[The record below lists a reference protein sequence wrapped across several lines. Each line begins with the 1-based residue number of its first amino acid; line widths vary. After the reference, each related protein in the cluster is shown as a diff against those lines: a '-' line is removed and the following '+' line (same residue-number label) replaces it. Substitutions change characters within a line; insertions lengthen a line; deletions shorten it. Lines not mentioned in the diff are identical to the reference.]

1 MSGVWRTQTFL
12 KTLFLWFFLSLTLG
26 NFLFIGC
33 AQVPLTNRR
42 ALNIVSDSELTQLG
56 ITQYQKILRKA
67 KICTDREKVEMVERV
82 GRKIAFHAEKFLE
95 EVGLGHKIRYFKW
108 EFTLFEDDKQAN
120 AWCLPG
126 GKVGVFTG
134 ILKYTQN
141 EAGLAVVLG
150 HEIAHAIAGHGNE
163 RMSQAILAQLGGMA
177 LSSAIA
183 SKPEATRELFAQVYG
198 IAASVGVILPYS
210 RLQEE
215 EADRIGLVLM
225 AKAGYDPREAILFWE
240 RMQKDSM
247 NRPKPPE
254 FLSTH
259 PLPESRIAYIRS
271 YIPEALSY
279 FKQSSTN

>member
-1 MSGVWRTQTFL
+1 MGMPGVRRTQAL
-12 KTLFLWFFLSLTLG
+12 LGYLPLSWLLILLCAS
-26 NFLFIGC
+26 FWVGC

-56 ITQYQKILRKA
+56 INEYRKILRTTRP
-67 KICTDREKVEMVERV
+67 CTDREKVEMVQRV
-82 GRKIAFHAEKFLE
+82 GRRIATEAENFLQE
-95 EVGLGHKIRYFKW
+95 SGLGYKIRYFQW
-108 EFTLFEDDKQAN
+108 EFTLFQDDKQAN

-126 GKVGVFTG
+126 GKVGVYTG

-163 RMSQAILAQLGGMA
+163 RMSHAILAQLGGMA
-177 LSSAIA
+177 LSRAMA
-183 SKPEATRELFAQVYG
+183 SSPETTRGIFNQVYG

-225 AKAGYDPREAILFWE
+225 ARAGYDPREAISFWE
-240 RMQKDSM
+240 RMKKDSSH
-247 NRPKPPE
+247 RTPE

-259 PLPESRIAYIRS
+259 PLPESRISYINS
-271 YIPEALSY
+271 YIPEALRY
-279 FKQSSTN
+279 FKQASGG